1 MKRIVLSAALLA
13 VFSLNVLAQ
22 SGTNSPYSQFGLGVL
37 SDQTSGFNRGMNGLG
52 LGFHEHNQINY
63 LNPASYSSI
72 DSLSFIFDIGM
83 SGQLTNFKEAGV
95 KKNAHNANLE
105 YIVAGFRA
113 FRHVGMSLGLI
124 PFTNVGYNYE
134 KSQFVGNSLTTQ
146 AVNTYSGSGGV
157 HEAYVGIGWEPFKGL
172 AIGGNIGY
180 LWGSYKR
187 SLINSY
193 SDTYANTLAK
203 DYTCD
208 IRSYKLDLG
217 LQYTAKLSKKDWMT
231 LGASY
236 TLGHKLE
243 ADPQCQVISTN
254 KSTAV
259 SDTATYVVR
268 NGLEM
273 PAIMSAGFMWNHNNQ
288 WKIGADY
295 SLQQWEKLSFPKY
308 SVVND
313 KPQYALASGLFQD
326 RHKLTVGGEYVPQEN
341 SRNFFKRI
349 HYRAGFSYATPYIKV
364 NGQEGPKEMSVS
376 AGFGIPIINGY
387 NSRSILNVS
396 AQYVRTAAP
405 SLIRE
410 NTFRINVGITFNE
423 RWFAKWKVE

>member
-134 KSQFVGNSLTTQ
+134 KSQFGGNSLTTQ

-203 DYTCD
+203 YYTCD

-217 LQYTAKLSKKDWMT
+217 LQYPAKLSKKDWIT

-259 SDTATYVVR
+259 SDTAT
-268 NGLEM
+268 
-273 PAIMSAGFMWNHNNQ
+273 
-288 WKIGADY
+288 
-295 SLQQWEKLSFPKY
+295 
-308 SVVND
+308 
-313 KPQYALASGLFQD
+313 
-326 RHKLTVGGEYVPQEN
+326 
-341 SRNFFKRI
+341 
-349 HYRAGFSYATPYIKV
+349 
-364 NGQEGPKEMSVS
+364 
-376 AGFGIPIINGY
+376 
-387 NSRSILNVS
+387 
-396 AQYVRTAAP
+396 
-405 SLIRE
+405 
-410 NTFRINVGITFNE
+410 
-423 RWFAKWKVE
+423 